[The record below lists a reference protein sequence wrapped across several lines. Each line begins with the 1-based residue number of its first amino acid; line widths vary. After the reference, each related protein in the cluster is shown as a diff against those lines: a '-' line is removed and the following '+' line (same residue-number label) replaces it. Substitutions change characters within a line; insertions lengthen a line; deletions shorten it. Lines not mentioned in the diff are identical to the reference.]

1 MTAVARGVRFIKNLF
16 SDGNNMMAQSSAKIT
31 AAATK
36 TISAS
41 ANRILAAVL
50 PGGDTQKEINKMD
63 NLKAQLDAS
72 KTQAEYDAN
81 LKKLYDYV
89 FNTESFFGKEIPSL
103 VGNIKSGVINDNTNL
118 KKEQRLFERL
128 GKYGVNFQGYNYTD
142 RIQTMAPGQT
152 NDPNQINDLQTNIL
166 GTQPNNQ
173 RIKIMPMYGDL
184 DDYANAEDSP
194 QIKILKKQ
202 LEVANAQLEE

>member
-1 MTAVARGVRFIKNLF
+1 MESVATFLKDNLYSFIISFVTAVARGVRFIKNLF

-63 NLKAQLDAS
+63 DLKATLDAS
-72 KTQAEYDAN
+72 STQSEYDAN

-103 VGNIKSGVINDNTNL
+103 VGNI
-118 KKEQRLFERL
+118 
-128 GKYGVNFQGYNYTD
+128 
-142 RIQTMAPGQT
+142 
-152 NDPNQINDLQTNIL
+152 
-166 GTQPNNQ
+166 
-173 RIKIMPMYGDL
+173 
-184 DDYANAEDSP
+184 
-194 QIKILKKQ
+194 
-202 LEVANAQLEE
+202 